1 MADEIQLK
9 VSADIKEVNSAITAT
24 KKFERQITNTVKA
37 LNAGKI
43 TNKAYNQSLL
53 EIKRGYQEYSTS
65 SQKATADVRKMANA
79 IKEAEDAAKQQELAK
94 AAIKNTQ

>member
-24 KKFERQITNTVKA
+24 KKFEKQITNTVKA

-53 EIKRGYQEYSTS
+53 EIKRG
-65 SQKATADVRKMANA
+65 
-79 IKEAEDAAKQQELAK
+79 
-94 AAIKNTQ
+94 